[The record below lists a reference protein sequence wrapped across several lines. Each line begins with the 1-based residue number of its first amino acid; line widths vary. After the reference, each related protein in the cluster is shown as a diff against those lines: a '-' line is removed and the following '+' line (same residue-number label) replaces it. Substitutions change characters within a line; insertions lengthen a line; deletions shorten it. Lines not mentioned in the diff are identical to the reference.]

1 MWIQAFPRLNSNS
14 IGLMLLCLENAT
26 TCQTIQGQQ
35 ISLMTAQHNIGS
47 ISMQFTQGV
56 IHVSIKTTRHEDG
69 CITADSIADCT
80 VGHNGE
86 TLY

>member
-69 CITADSIADCT
+69 CITADSIAD
-80 VGHNGE
+80 
-86 TLY
+86 